1 MCESNDAARYSHYP
15 PSFRFNTTQ
24 PRSASTGTRQFFRNF
39 APRALSFPVGSISVG
54 NASSPRSVHPLRHG
68 ICGEN
73 TVLVIFQSGQGG
85 GGTVRGPRCPQR
97 QSRKSRRRWR
107 RRQSNLEGT
116 RVLFKTNAG
125 SLLKYL
131 LLLQNVLAGEGA
143 GGAEG
148 REENGASKPNLQTRA
163 TKTE

>member
-1 MCESNDAARYSHYP
+1 M
-15 PSFRFNTTQ
+15 
-24 PRSASTGTRQFFRNF
+24 
-39 APRALSFPVGSISVG
+39 
-54 NASSPRSVHPLRHG
+54 
-68 ICGEN
+68 
-73 TVLVIFQSGQGG
+73 
-85 GGTVRGPRCPQR
+85 
-97 QSRKSRRRWR
+97 
-107 RRQSNLEGT
+107 EGT